1 MLSVRVSYR
10 PWQGA
15 ASTWKSFDTAFHLKR
30 RVWLNR
36 VTAHRA
42 TFQLQKWMRF
52 CLLSGIPFMLSSSLR
67 QTTTTTKESTQ
78 FILLPCSSHSG
89 YGSCSRGT
97 SILGTG
103 LYRLAFLSQ
112 RSVFC
117 LNSCCELRP
126 NRTPQAASLH
136 WTSITLHNPSLEA
149 HLADPSLLPGT
160 IGSPSSHAS
169 RSVPLPGLQHQ
180 YSAGQKFITCY
191 DPSTGYHLA
200 TLPADSEFDI
210 SEKINRAKRAW
221 SDSLWAQ
228 SSFGDRKRV
237 IRSLKKWL
245 VDNREICARVACRDT
260 GKTSKVV
267 AGLSRKWY

>member
-1 MLSVRVSYR
+1 
-10 PWQGA
+10 
-15 ASTWKSFDTAFHLKR
+15 
-30 RVWLNR
+30 
-36 VTAHRA
+36 
-42 TFQLQKWMRF
+42 MRF
-52 CLLSGIPFMLSSSLR
+52 SLLSGILYTPSSSR
-67 QTTTTTKESTQ
+67 PQKTTTTPESIQ
-78 FILLPCSSHSG
+78 FIPLPCSSHSG
-89 YGSCSRGT
+89 YGSSLRGT
-97 SILGTG
+97 SIFGTG
-103 LYRLAFLSQ
+103 LYRLVFLSQ
-112 RSVFC
+112 RSVC
-117 LNSCCELRP
+117 GLNLCCELRP

-160 IGSPSSHAS
+160 VGSPSSQASQHA
-169 RSVPLPGLQHQ
+169 PLPGLQHQ

-200 TLPADSEFDI
+200 TIPADSEFDI
-210 SEKINRAKRAW
+210 SEKINRARRAW

-245 VDNREICARVACRDT
+245 VDNRETCARVACRDT

-267 AGLSRKWY
+267 PELWGIVLTSV